1 MKKAMYLH
9 IPEPCHENWNAMTPV
24 QQGRFCQSCSKTVV
38 DFSNMADQQI
48 IDTLKK
54 AAGNTCGRFTENQL
68 ARPLVKDIPLYLQ
81 PHKLFLAAF
90 IPAFFS
96 SVISTAQ
103 TKLTG
108 KVAMNNKPVCS
119 TAIKGDTIYSEK
131 PIKGMTLPV
140 VVDKTPTPSIETKV
154 NNEATKG
161 EVTMIAGGVKSMYTM
176 PVKEMKGLVLNEAGE
191 PIPFATI
198 EMNERDTIVAD
209 IDGSFSFQLK
219 GNDKNVKVSASSI
232 GYASLDSNLYIPVE
246 MNEPVILMLKYNVQL
261 LGEVVVTS
269 AINTYKG
276 RVYMGGAVAVVHK
289 VVVMDTA
296 KTVIQKLLKKEMF
309 NLYPNPIVRGNE
321 INMVFRKA
329 GKYTLAVF
337 DNHGKLYTESK
348 IEIQSDKQVYLFP
361 LSVNIIA
368 GSYFIK
374 AINNDTKKQFTEK
387 LIIQ

>member
-24 QQGRFCQSCSKTVV
+24 QKGRFCQSCSKTVV

-54 AAGNTCGRFTENQL
+54 ATGNTCGRFTENQL

-140 VVDKTPTPSIETKV
+140 VVDKKPTPSIETKV

-161 EVTMIAGGVKSMYTM
+161 EVIMIAGGVKSMYTM

-219 GNDKNVKVSASSI
+219 GNDKNVKISASSI
-232 GYASLDSNLYIPVE
+232 GYTSLDSNLYIPVE
-246 MNEPVILMLKYNVQL
+246 MNEPVILMLKNNVQL
-261 LGEVVVTS
+261 LGEVVVTGFIRS
-269 AINTYKG
+269 KRRTY
-276 RVYMGGAVAVVHK
+276 RGGAVSIVHQVNK
-289 VVVMDTA
+289 MDTS
-296 KTVIQKLLKKEMF
+296 KSFVQKLFKKEMF

-337 DNHGKLYTESK
+337 DNHGKLYAESK

-361 LSVNIIA
+361 LSANRVA

-374 AINNDTKKQFTEK
+374 AINNDTKKQFIEK